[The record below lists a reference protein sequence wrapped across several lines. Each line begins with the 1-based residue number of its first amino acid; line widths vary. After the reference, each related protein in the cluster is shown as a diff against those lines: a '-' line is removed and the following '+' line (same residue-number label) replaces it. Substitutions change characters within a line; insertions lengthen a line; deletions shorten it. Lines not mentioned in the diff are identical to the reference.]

1 MPAERVA
8 APPPGSRASRTRQ
21 RLLDCTAELVREV
34 PYRELTTALV
44 TQRLEL
50 SPPAF
55 YRYFAGINEAILGLT
70 AVMRADARDLATT
83 VRAGSWTA
91 ADAPTTAL
99 AVIDACSE
107 FWQRHRPLYRVA
119 GLVADEG
126 DPRFMEVRAATFA
139 DLTAAFRDEIAQ
151 WKERG
156 KHPADVDPFAT
167 ACVVVAMLIHTMA
180 RESAFGLAGVSPR
193 SLRLHVAR
201 VLCATVTGDTV
212 RL

>member
-8 APPPGSRASRTRQ
+8 APAPGSRASRTRQ
-21 RLLDCTAELVREV
+21 RLLDCTAELVAEV

-44 TQRLEL
+44 TQRLGL

-55 YRYFAGINEAILGLT
+55 YRYFAGINEAILELT
-70 AVMRADARDLATT
+70 AAMRDDARDLATT
-83 VRAGSWTA
+83 VCDGSWA
-91 ADAPTTAL
+91 ADDAPAAAL
-99 AVIDACSE
+99 AVIDACSL
-107 FWQRHRPLYRVA
+107 FWQRHRALYRVA

-126 DPRFMEVRAATFA
+126 DPRFVEVRATTFA
-139 DLTAAFRDEIAQ
+139 DLTTAFRDEIAR

-156 KHPADVDPFAT
+156 AHPADVDPFAT
-167 ACVVVAMLIHTMA
+167 ACVAVAMLIHTMA

-201 VLCATVTGDTV
+201 VLCATVTGDTA

>member
-1 MPAERVA
+1 MPDEFEHFVYRACHVEEPDDPVAHWRGVRSELNRRAESLQ
-8 APPPGSRASRTRQ
+8 GT
-21 RLLDCTAELVREV
+21 
-34 PYRELTTALV
+34 RELRIVGPGTDL
-44 TQRLEL
+44 R
-50 SPPAF
+50 
-55 YRYFAGINEAILGLT
+55 LGLEG
-70 AVMRADARDLATT
+70 R
-83 VRAGSWTA
+83 SWTA

-126 DPRFMEVRAATFA
+126 DPRFIEVRAATFA